1 MTKLTST
8 RLARPA
14 VALTTFAVLY
24 AAASAATGWE
34 PDIGWLLQAVIHVG
48 ELLVVLALAASGV
61 AGNGLMGRLGL
72 GAAVIGQLVLA
83 VAEVVYPHNH
93 VLGDTGFSLGP
104 LLTGLGLVTA
114 GTAVLRAGRWTGW
127 RRLLPLT
134 VGVYVFVV
142 LVPAMVASGGPP
154 AVLALVAIGGW
165 DLLWV
170 LTALAVPA
178 DSAAA
183 PARIATAAA

>member
-1 MTKLTST
+1 MTTLTST

-72 GAAVIGQLVLA
+72 GAAVVGQAVLA
-83 VAEVVYPHNH
+83 VAEVVYPQDH
-93 VLGDTGFSLGP
+93 VLGDAGFSLGP
-104 LLTGLGLVTA
+104 LLTGLGLVAA
-114 GTAVLRAGRWTGW
+114 GTAVLRARRWTGW
-127 RRLLPLT
+127 RRLLPLA
-134 VGVYVFVV
+134 VGAYVFVA
-142 LVPAMVASGGPP
+142 LVPAMVATGGPP
-154 AVLALVAIGGW
+154 AVLSLVAIGGW
-165 DLLWV
+165 DVLWG
-170 LTALAVPA
+170 LTALAVA
-178 DSAAA
+178 AESAAA
-183 PARIATAAA
+183 PVPIASAAA

>member
-134 VGVYVFVV
+134 VGVYVF
-142 LVPAMVASGGPP
+142 ASGGPP